1 MIGGREPS
9 IEDGARLDYIRY
21 EQIHEHIALITLDRP
36 DRLNAF
42 GSVMRAEFEESL
54 QRAEHDDAVRVVIV
68 TGAGRAFCAG
78 ADVKE
83 WASGTGPLESTPPP
97 APSNEHG
104 TTDLLK
110 PMIAA
115 INGYCLG
122 AGLNLVATRCDIRIA
137 GESAQFGMPEV
148 ARGTI
153 SRTVPFAIEGLSR
166 AFLSELLYTGDHV
179 SAQRALQGG
188 LINAVVPD
196 GEVMTAAISMA
207 QRIARHSPAAVRATK
222 LNYLKTFEATPA
234 AVVWE
239 QRLRERVSTTT
250 ETHEGMQAFIER
262 RPPSWSAARNQDV
275 EDAQP

>member
-1 MIGGREPS
+1 M
-9 IEDGARLDYIRY
+9 DYVRY
-21 EQIHEHIALITLDRP
+21 EHHSAQIAVITLNRP

-42 GSVMRAEFEESL
+42 GQQMRAEFEEAL
-54 QRAEHDDAVRVVIV
+54 QQAAQDDPVRVVIV

-83 WASGTGPLESTPPP
+83 WATGTGPLEAAAPPSVD
-97 APSNEHG
+97 AYRNEHG
-104 TTDLLK
+104 TADLIK

-148 ARGTI
+148 ARGTM

-166 AFLSELLYTGDHV
+166 AFLSELLYTADHV

-196 GEVMTAAISMA
+196 DEVMPAAIRMA
-207 QRIARHSPAAVRATK
+207 ERIARHSPTAIRATK

-234 AVVWE
+234 AVAWE
-239 QRLRERVSTTT
+239 QRLRERAATT
-250 ETHEGMQAFIER
+250 EETREGMQAFIER
-262 RPPSWSAARNQDV
+262 RAPSWPEPGGEQVR
-275 EDAQP
+275 